1 MWDLFDILNVA
12 VRWIHAVSAVL
23 WIGGSIFFLVALRPA
38 LRDASKR
45 EPAISR
51 LIPSLV
57 AAHFREWVHLSM
69 VALLVSGAIL
79 TFDRLTEPSTSPAY
93 VGTLVAK
100 IAISFWLFGIGTAT
114 YRKKVIER
122 AAVEERGEGHR
133 GDTGGLYRWLRPLA
147 SPSMVVY
154 GGLVVVLLSNVLKI
168 VFEKGIS

>member
-12 VRWIHAVSAVL
+12 VRWIHAASAVL

-38 LRDASKR
+38 LRDAEKR
-45 EPAISR
+45 EPSISR

-57 AAHFREWVHLSM
+57 TAHFREWVHLSM
-69 VALLVSGAIL
+69 VALLISGAIL

-100 IAISFWLFGIGTAT
+100 IALSFWLFAIGTAT

-122 AAVEERGEGHR
+122 AAVEERVGTGR
-133 GDTGGLYRWLRPLA
+133 SDTSSLYRWLRPLA

-154 GGLVVVLLSNVLKI
+154 GGLVVVLLSDILKI